1 MELWYEESRDLE
13 PLKWIPKEKI
23 IVFDTETTGFNAD
36 EDDDILQLSIV
47 DGNGKAL
54 FNEYFKPKSKTAW
67 REAEAVNG
75 ISPAMVKDAPYI
87 ESKAD
92 QIREIFENAD
102 LVVAYNLPFDE
113 RFINKNGIF
122 IRDDQLTFD
131 VMMEFAPI
139 AGVWNDRYES
149 WKWQK
154 LVNCA
159 EYYGFDFKAH
169 DSLEDAKATAYC
181 FNQML
186 DDPAYI
192 KLCEP
197 TVFINF
203 RAEDVKDDSSGMS
216 KIVNLPKGTEID
228 GQRLDEGFF
237 FQDSRNIGENLM
249 CNYDAYAAF
258 FKAGDIIRIFGENH
272 AQEGTIM
279 LNVSAQ
285 ELAPAVQQAYD
296 RNFIQAEQAVEKSH
310 DLRQSEAEL

>member
-1 MELWYEESRDLE
+1 MDNWYEESRDLA
-13 PLKWIPKEKI
+13 PLKAIPKEKI
-23 IVFDTETTGFNAD
+23 IVFDTETTGFYA
-36 EDDDILQLSIV
+36 EKDDDILQLSIA

-54 FNEYFKPKSKTAW
+54 FNEYFKPKNKETW
-67 REAEAVNG
+67 PEAEAVNG
-75 ISPAMVKDAPYI
+75 ISPKMVKDAPYI

-122 IRDDQLTFD
+122 IREDQLTFD
-131 VMMEFAPI
+131 VMREFAPV
-139 AGVWNDRYES
+139 AGVWNDRYGN

-159 EYYGFDFKAH
+159 EHYGFDFKAH

-181 FNQML
+181 FNRML
-186 DDPAYI
+186 EDPVYN

-203 RAEDVKDDSSGMS
+203 QADDVKDGNGGPL
-216 KIVNLPKGTEID
+216 KIVNLPKGTEIG
-228 GQRLDEGFF
+228 GQRLEEGFF
-237 FQDSRNIGENLM
+237 FQANESIFKNLM
-249 CNYDAYAAF
+249 CDYDAYAAK
-258 FKAGDIIRIFGENH
+258 FKAEDIISVIGRNN
-272 AQEGTIM
+272 AQNETVI
-279 LNVSAQ
+279 LKVTAQ

-296 RNFIQAEQAVEKSH
+296 RNFIQAEQALEKSPAV
-310 DLRQSEAEL
+310 RQTEAEL